1 MGRFQAIA
9 TGIAVIAAVWLA
21 AMLADR
27 APATPPREPCVAFS
41 FLPDIPGYEP
51 ERMQPTVVFIDA
63 PVFDRLFAGCDEP
76 ERHGILAVVPGN
88 IVRVLRRERR

>member
-1 MGRFQAIA
+1 MNWPQA
-9 TGIAVIAAVWLA
+9 TAVCVVAGMMTYASTRPA
-21 AMLADR
+21 P
-27 APATPPREPCVAFS
+27 APATATHEPCVAFS

-76 ERHGILAVVPGN
+76 ERHGILAIVPGN
-88 IVRVLRRERR
+88 VVRVLRRERK